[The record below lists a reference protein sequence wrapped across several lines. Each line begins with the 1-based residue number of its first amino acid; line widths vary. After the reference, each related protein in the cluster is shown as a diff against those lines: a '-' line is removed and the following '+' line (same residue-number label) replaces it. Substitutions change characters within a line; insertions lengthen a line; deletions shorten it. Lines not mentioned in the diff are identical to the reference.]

1 MLRKFAFILILSGF
15 TLMVQAGGTF
25 RIAHA
30 MEYGGAENLNPY
42 DPNRFSP
49 TIYFLYSRLVRAD
62 SHDTPSPDLATHWS
76 SNDSATIWRFKLRK
90 GVTFHDGSAFD
101 AADVAYSLTYLLDP
115 EIDSPLI
122 STLGIINSV
131 EIIDQ
136 YTIDIHLKSAHAD
149 FPVLLMDYRAC
160 IIPQGIGG
168 AIRAKGIGTGPFI
181 ISKLDPEGIT
191 ELVANK
197 DYFLGPP
204 QLDAIEVIAIIDNN
218 AQMQAFMSG
227 QIDLVQR
234 VNPRLEAL
242 FRGNDRFS
250 VQKFATGDKNLIAF
264 RTDVAPF
271 DDHRVRKAIRIAI
284 DRQKFI
290 NTAIGHGGAVVACD
304 HPVWPGDPYLWPG
317 TCDQDQALA
326 RRLLAEAGYAD
337 GLEFDL
343 YTSTL
348 SANGVSMAEVYQ
360 EQLSEV
366 NVKVNIILAPADGYY
381 GDIWMNKSACVTYW
395 GHRPADQYLNEL
407 YRSGGS
413 WNDTF
418 WNVPEYD
425 ALLDQARSELDF
437 DKRRAVYWQAQEMLF
452 EKGGSFMPF
461 HYVNI
466 RVMSSRVNDLE
477 PIMEFAVPWYKVSK
491 TP

>member
-1 MLRKFAFILILSGF
+1 LLLKLIVFLLMTAF
-15 TLMVQAGGTF
+15 TVDVTAGGTF

-30 MEYGGAENLNPY
+30 MEYGGAENLNPF
-42 DPNRFSP
+42 DPNRFTP
-49 TIYFLYSRLVRAD
+49 TIYFLYSRLVRANAND
-62 SHDTPSPDLATHWS
+62 EPAPDLALRWS
-76 SNDSATIWRFKLRK
+76 SNASATTWRFDLRK
-90 GVTFHDGSAFD
+90 GVTFHDGSTFD
-101 AADVAYSLTYLLDP
+101 AEDVAYSLTYLLDP

-122 STLGIINSV
+122 STLGIISRIEV
-131 EIIDQ
+131 IDPF
-136 YTIDIHLKSAHAD
+136 TVDIHLKSAHAD
-149 FPVLLMDYRAC
+149 FPVLLMDYRAR
-160 IIPQGIGG
+160 IIPEGIGE
-168 AIRAKGIGTGPFI
+168 AIRYKGTGTGPFM

-197 DYFLGPP
+197 NYFLGAP
-204 QLDAIEVIAIIDNN
+204 QLDAIEVIAIIDAN
-218 AQMQAFMSG
+218 AQMQAFLAN

-234 VNPRLEAL
+234 VNPRLEPL
-242 FRGNDRFS
+242 FRSNDGFS

-264 RTDVAPF
+264 RTDLAPF

-284 DRQKFI
+284 DREKFI
-290 NTAIGHGGAVVACD
+290 NTAIGHGGAVIACD

-317 TCDQDQALA
+317 ECEQDQALA
-326 RRLLAEAGYAD
+326 KRLLSEAGFGD

-348 SANGVSMAEVYQ
+348 FANGVSIAEVYQ
-360 EQLSEV
+360 DQLSEIG
-366 NVKVNIILAPADGYY
+366 VKVNIVLAPADGYY
-381 GDIWMNKSACVTYW
+381 GDIWLNKAACVTYW

-413 WNDTF
+413 WNDTY

-425 ALLDQARSELDF
+425 SLLDQARSELDF
-437 DKRRAVYWQAQEMLF
+437 EARRAVYWQAQEMLF

-466 RVMSSRVNDLE
+466 RVMNSRVRNLE
-477 PIMEFAVPWYKVSK
+477 PVMEFAVPWYKVTK